1 MNAIATTY
9 FHVDMALCSLS
20 DEGLVLKI
28 LITGFEPFG
37 GETLNPSW
45 EVAQMLHGQHI
56 HGVHVV
62 AEKLPCVFSKSL
74 DALSKAIHLHQP
86 VAVVA
91 LGQADGRSDFSIER
105 VAINVCDAR
114 IPDNEGAQ
122 PIDEPVV
129 AHGPAAYFSS
139 LPIKKMATALK
150 AQGFPAA
157 ISQTA
162 GTFVCNQVFY
172 GLQHALAGKG
182 VLSGFVH
189 VPLMPIQAAM
199 RSGASL
205 ASMSTETLKEAVLCA
220 LEVMVLHLQQGGTD
234 AKDAKVQMGATH

>member
-1 MNAIATTY
+1 
-9 FHVDMALCSLS
+9 
-20 DEGLVLKI
+20 LKI

-37 GETLNPSW
+37 GEIVNPSW
-45 EVAQMLHGQHI
+45 EVAKQLDGLI
-56 HGVHVV
+56 V
-62 AEKLPCVFSKSL
+62 AGAQLVAVQLPCVFSKSL
-74 DALSKAIHLHQP
+74 LALSDALEAHHPNMVLS
-86 VAVVA
+86 

-129 AHGPAAYFSS
+129 PDGPAAYFSS
-139 LPIKKMATALK
+139 LPIKKMAAALK

-182 VLSGFVH
+182 TMSGFVH
-189 VPLMPIQAAM
+189 VPLMPVQAAK
-199 RSGASL
+199 RAGPSL
-205 ASMSTETLKEAVLCA
+205 ASMSTETLQSCVVVCA
-220 LEVMVLHLQQGGTD
+220 
-234 AKDAKVQMGATH
+234 

>member
-1 MNAIATTY
+1 
-9 FHVDMALCSLS
+9 
-20 DEGLVLKI
+20 LKI

-37 GETLNPSW
+37 GEIVNPSW
-45 EVAQMLHGQHI
+45 EVAKQLDGLI
-56 HGVHVV
+56 V
-62 AEKLPCVFSKSL
+62 AGAQLVAVQLPCVFSKSL
-74 DALSKAIHLHQP
+74 LALSDALEAHHPNMVLS
-86 VAVVA
+86 

-129 AHGPAAYFSS
+129 PDGPAAYFSS
-139 LPIKKMATALK
+139 LPIKKMAAALK

-172 GLQHALAGKG
+172 GLQHALVGKG
-182 VLSGFVH
+182 TMSGFVH
-189 VPLMPIQAAM
+189 VPLMPLQAAK
-199 RSGASL
+199 RAGPSL
-205 ASMSTETLKEAVLCA
+205 ASMSTETLKAALLCA
-220 LEVMVLHLQQGGTD
+220 LETMVRHSQEGGTD
-234 AKDAKVQMGATH
+234 TKLGMGATH

>member
-1 MNAIATTY
+1 M
-9 FHVDMALCSLS
+9 
-20 DEGLVLKI
+20 KI

-45 EVAQMLHGQHI
+45 EVAKLLADVQVLGA
-56 HGVHVV
+56 HVV
-62 AEKLPCVFSKSL
+62 AVQLPCDFAKSL
-74 DALSKAIHLHQP
+74 TALSNALKAHQP
-86 VAVVA
+86 RMVLS

-114 IPDNEGAQ
+114 IPDNQGAQ

-129 AHGPAAYFSS
+129 EGGPAAYFSS
-139 LPIKKMATALK
+139 LPIKKMAAALK

-172 GLQHALAGKG
+172 GLQHALAGRD
-182 VLSGFVH
+182 VMSGFVH
-189 VPLMPIQAAM
+189 VPLTPWQAAQ
-199 RSGASL
+199 RAGASL
-205 ASMSTETLKEAVLCA
+205 ASMSTETLKLAVLCA
-220 LEVMVLHLQQGGTD
+220 LEVMVQHAKDGGSD
-234 AKDAKVQMGATH
+234 AKLGMGATH

>member
-1 MNAIATTY
+1 M
-9 FHVDMALCSLS
+9 
-20 DEGLVLKI
+20 KI

-37 GETLNPSW
+37 GEIVNPSW
-45 EVAQMLHGQHI
+45 EVAKQLDGLI
-56 HGVHVV
+56 V
-62 AEKLPCVFSKSL
+62 AGAQLVAVQLPCVFSKSL
-74 DALSKAIHLHQP
+74 LALSDALEAHHPNMVLS
-86 VAVVA
+86 

-129 AHGPAAYFSS
+129 PDGPAAYFSS
-139 LPIKKMATALK
+139 LPIKKMAAALK

-182 VLSGFVH
+182 TMSGFVH
-189 VPLMPIQAAM
+189 VPLMPVQAAK
-199 RSGASL
+199 RAGPSL
-205 ASMSTETLKEAVLCA
+205 ASMSTETLQAALLCA
-220 LEVMVLHLQQGGTD
+220 LETMVRHSQEGGTD
-234 AKDAKVQMGATH
+234 TKLGMGATH

>member
-1 MNAIATTY
+1 M
-9 FHVDMALCSLS
+9 
-20 DEGLVLKI
+20 KI

-37 GETLNPSW
+37 GEIVNPSW
-45 EVAQMLHGQHI
+45 EVAKQLDGLI
-56 HGVHVV
+56 V
-62 AEKLPCVFSKSL
+62 AGAQLVAVQLPCVFSKSL
-74 DALSKAIHLHQP
+74 LALSDALEAHHPNMVLS
-86 VAVVA
+86 

-129 AHGPAAYFSS
+129 PDGPAAYFSS
-139 LPIKKMATALK
+139 LPIKKMAAALK

-182 VLSGFVH
+182 TMSGFVH
-189 VPLMPIQAAM
+189 VPLMPVQAAK
-199 RSGASL
+199 RAGPSL
-205 ASMSTETLKEAVLCA
+205 ASMSTETLKAALLCA
-220 LEVMVLHLQQGGTD
+220 LETLVRHSQEGGTD
-234 AKDAKVQMGATH
+234 AKLAMGATH

>member
-1 MNAIATTY
+1 MPT
-9 FHVDMALCSLS
+9 DALILQK
-20 DEGLVLKI
+20 LRPLKI
-28 LITGFEPFG
+28 LITGFEPFC
-37 GETLNPSW
+37 GESVNPSW
-45 EVAQMLHGQHI
+45 EVAKQLDGLS
-56 HGVHVV
+56 V
-62 AEKLPCVFSKSL
+62 AGAQLVAVQLPCVFSKSL
-74 DALSKAIHLHQP
+74 QALTNALEVHHPNMVLS
-86 VAVVA
+86 

-114 IPDNEGAQ
+114 IPDNEGVQ

-139 LPIKKMATALK
+139 LPIKKMAAALK

-182 VLSGFVH
+182 TMSGFVH
-189 VPLMPIQAAM
+189 VPLMPVQAAK
-199 RSGASL
+199 SAGPSL
-205 ASMSTETLKEAVLCA
+205 ASMSTETLKAALLCA
-220 LEVMVLHLQQGGTD
+220 LETLVRHSQEGGTD
-234 AKDAKVQMGATH
+234 AKLAMGATH

>member
-1 MNAIATTY
+1 M
-9 FHVDMALCSLS
+9 
-20 DEGLVLKI
+20 KI

-37 GETLNPSW
+37 GEIVNPSW
-45 EVAQMLHGQHI
+45 EVAKQLDGLI
-56 HGVHVV
+56 V
-62 AEKLPCVFSKSL
+62 AGAQLVAVQLPCVFSKSL
-74 DALSKAIHLHQP
+74 LALSDALEAHHPNMVLS
-86 VAVVA
+86 

-129 AHGPAAYFSS
+129 PDGPAAYFSS
-139 LPIKKMATALK
+139 LPIKKMAAALK

-182 VLSGFVH
+182 LMSGLVH
-189 VPLMPIQAAM
+189 VPLMPVQAAK
-199 RSGASL
+199 RAGPSL
-205 ASMSTETLKEAVLCA
+205 ASMSTETLQAALLCA
-220 LEVMVLHLQQGGTD
+220 LETMVRHSQEGGTD
-234 AKDAKVQMGATH
+234 TKLGMGATH

>member
-1 MNAIATTY
+1 MPPQ
-9 FHVDMALCSLS
+9 
-20 DEGLVLKI
+20 LKI

-45 EVAQMLHGQHI
+45 EVAKQLDGI
-56 HGVHVV
+56 KVLGAEVV
-62 AEKLPCVFSKSL
+62 AVQLPCVFATSL
-74 DALSKAIHLHQP
+74 KCLSQALEKHQP
-86 VAVVA
+86 RMVLS

-114 IPDNEGAQ
+114 IPDNAGAQ

-129 AHGPAAYFSS
+129 EGGPAAYFSS
-139 LPIKKMATALK
+139 LPIKKMAAALK

-172 GLQHALAGKG
+172 GLQHALAGKEVVG
-182 VLSGFVH
+182 GFIH
-189 VPLMPIQAAM
+189 VPLTPMQAAH
-199 RSGASL
+199 RVGQSL
-205 ASMSTETLKEAVLCA
+205 ASMSTETLKQALLCA
-220 LEVMVLHLQQGGTD
+220 IEVMLQHVAQGGAD
-234 AKDAKVQMGATH
+234 VKLSMGANH

>member
-1 MNAIATTY
+1 M
-9 FHVDMALCSLS
+9 
-20 DEGLVLKI
+20 KI

-37 GETLNPSW
+37 GEIVNPSW
-45 EVAQMLHGQHI
+45 EVAKQLDGLI
-56 HGVHVV
+56 V
-62 AEKLPCVFSKSL
+62 AGAQLVAVQLPCVFSKSL
-74 DALSKAIHLHQP
+74 LALSDALEAHHPNMVLS
-86 VAVVA
+86 
-91 LGQADGRSDFSIER
+91 LGQADGRRDFSIER

-129 AHGPAAYFSS
+129 PDGPAAYFSS
-139 LPIKKMATALK
+139 LPIKKMAAALK

-182 VLSGFVH
+182 TMSGFVH
-189 VPLMPIQAAM
+189 VPLMPVQAAK
-199 RSGASL
+199 RAGPSL
-205 ASMSTETLKEAVLCA
+205 ASMSTETLQAALLCA
-220 LEVMVLHLQQGGTD
+220 LETMVRHSQEGGTD
-234 AKDAKVQMGATH
+234 TKLGMGATH

>member
-1 MNAIATTY
+1 LKLQKVLT
-9 FHVDMALCSLS
+9 
-20 DEGLVLKI
+20 LKI

-45 EVAQMLHGQHI
+45 EVAKQLDGLMVSGAALA
-56 HGVHVV
+56 VV
-62 AEKLPCVFSKSL
+62 QLPCVFSKSL
-74 DALSKAIHLHQP
+74 RLLSQAIELHQP
-86 VAVVA
+86 NMVLS

-139 LPIKKMATALK
+139 LPIKKMASALK

-172 GLQHALAGKG
+172 GLQHALKGKG
-182 VLSGFVH
+182 VMSGFVH
-189 VPLMPIQAAM
+189 VPLLPAQVAN

-205 ASMSTETLKEAVLCA
+205 ASMSTETLKAALLCA
-220 LEVMVLHLQQGGTD
+220 IEVMILHAQQGGT
-234 AKDAKVQMGATH
+234 DAKVQMGATD

>member
-1 MNAIATTY
+1 LKLQK
-9 FHVDMALCSLS
+9 VLP
-20 DEGLVLKI
+20 LKI

-37 GETLNPSW
+37 GETVNPSW
-45 EVAQMLHGQHI
+45 EVAKQLDGLIVSGAQL
-56 HGVHVV
+56 VV
-62 AEKLPCVFSKSL
+62 VQLPCVFSKSL
-74 DALSKAIHLHQP
+74 QVLAQALDAHQP
-86 VAVVA
+86 HMVLS

-172 GLQHALAGKG
+172 GLQHALVGQG
-182 VLSGFVH
+182 VHSGFMH
-189 VPLMPIQAAM
+189 LPLLPEQAAQWP
-199 RSGASL
+199 GPSL
-205 ASMSTETLKEAVLCA
+205 PSWPLA
-220 LEVMVLHLQQGGTD
+220 LQVAGVRQALPLLLAHRQQGLADAAIGGGTLN
-234 AKDAKVQMGATH
+234 